1 MDKIYDRFTLES
13 YKLAAIISMIVG
25 DLILFS
31 YLYIKFTNKA
41 LFDKSLSMMMTAMVT
56 SADQLPPDFE
66 EQLYSL
72 MVNALITM
80 LAFAFLYHLLV
91 YTLWYKKNKGLARS
105 YVAAYAWVAGPLCLL
120 SGVLDFMGNT
130 LPALIFI
137 GLGLNYLFVAF
148 GLKRFPEPRGLR
160 EKAER

>member
-13 YKLAAIISMIVG
+13 YKLSAIISMIVG

-31 YLYIKFTNKA
+31 YLYIKFTNKELYKKMLA
-41 LFDKSLSMMMTAMVT
+41 IVLNTMAG
-56 SADQLPPDFE
+56 AAENLPPDFS

-80 LAFAFLYHLLV
+80 LALAFLYHLLV
-91 YTLWYKKNKGLARS
+91 YTLWYKKNKGFARV
-105 YVAAYAWVAGPLCLL
+105 YVASYAWVAGPLCLL
-120 SGVLDFMGNT
+120 SGVLDLMANP
-130 LPALIFI
+130 LPALVFI
-137 GLGLNYLFVAF
+137 GLGLNFLFVAF